1 VQKGL
6 PLGQGKPPFGLTWR
20 TTAAHLPDGS
30 VTVRKVGYDVDPA
43 TVGHL
48 RRIFRDY
55 ASGASLRSLAIA
67 LEAEGVLPPYHDR
80 TGSTKWS
87 TGTLRAILTG
97 RVYIGEAEAFRTTS
111 TREVNADGIRTRRHY
126 RRPSEERIVLPEGTA
141 PVVIDPALFARV
153 QERLERNR
161 RESCRRDRN
170 PHVGILRRGFGVCG
184 VCGHPLTVIK
194 TAGDIIY
201 RCHTDGK
208 RLWGC
213 PGCGT
218 MSAAKLDDAIWSW
231 LTAELADEARVRWHL
246 EQQLSGGDPEA
257 ADLEIIDRQLEQIA
271 KQQANLAHAVATLGD
286 NPDAVAPLLAQ
297 LDALGRQKRAAET
310 ERAAI
315 LERQRERE
323 TARDHIRDIQAHC
336 RQIAEQMARVTSFAD
351 RREMLAILGVKV
363 TLYPRGHRPRWIAKS
378 IITPHGV
385 TSENVYSASGC
396 IAGTLWTRSASNPIC
411 G

>member
-1 VQKGL
+1 
-6 PLGQGKPPFGLTWR
+6 
-20 TTAAHLPDGS
+20 
-30 VTVRKVGYDVDPA
+30 
-43 TVGHL
+43 
-48 RRIFRDY
+48 
-55 ASGASLRSLAIA
+55 
-67 LEAEGVLPPYHDR
+67 
-80 TGSTKWS
+80 
-87 TGTLRAILTG
+87 
-97 RVYIGEAEAFRTTS
+97 
-111 TREVNADGIRTRRHY
+111 
-126 RRPSEERIVLPEGTA
+126 
-141 PVVIDPALFARV
+141 
-153 QERLERNR
+153 
-161 RESCRRDRN
+161 
-170 PHVGILRRGFGVCG
+170 
-184 VCGHPLTVIK
+184 
-194 TAGDIIY
+194 
-201 RCHTDGK
+201 
-208 RLWGC
+208 
-213 PGCGT
+213 

-396 IAGTLWTRSASNPIC
+396 IAGTSWTRSASHPIC